1 MSRCVKLQFSL
12 EIAKIYHLK
21 QITVCIYD
29 NSVISQRW
37 CTTHSVHFSKSNEKD
52 HRMSFAFRQK
62 SDKKLGLIFY
72 FKLLQQSLL
81 KCNKWLMKQL
91 LWHYISA
98 KFFGNT
104 FLYIFIK

>member
-1 MSRCVKLQFSL
+1 MPNNESKIDSSL
-12 EIAKIYHLK
+12 IRSKAH
-21 QITVCIYD
+21 
-29 NSVISQRW
+29 R
-37 CTTHSVHFSKSNEKD
+37 VHFSKSNEKD

>member
-1 MSRCVKLQFSL
+1 MT
-12 EIAKIYHLK
+12 A
-21 QITVCIYD
+21 T
-29 NSVISQRW
+29 SVINFKNLNLSYLSLL
-37 CTTHSVHFSKSNEKD
+37 HSVHFSKSNEKD